1 MPWRFFTEEHGTDE
15 ALQLVDMAYA
25 ADQKIGIY
33 SLGMKRRIALAAALI
48 AQPTLL
54 LLDEPTNGLDP
65 EGIRWLNHFVPAGL
79 RGTGQCRGPVHP
91 PPRRGRGHIHCNHHD
106 SRRAHNLP
114 GPHHRRPRT
123 PLLHHDGQA
132 MKTELYTAIHLRSI
146 RIAAMA
152 LPIAAAFTSIL
163 AWVLGIAASEELP
176 QSFVS
181 ESSQFQLQALDIT
194 GSTQSSGVAG
204 SYIVVSVLG
213 VTHGGHQLPPRGR
226 HLESSPR
233 QGTVGAQHSRG
244 RGCCYRRSS
253 GGELRNCWSNHGR
266 RNATQ
271 RNTLGGGHLVTRR
284 RCGYVG

>member
-1 MPWRFFTEEHGTDE
+1 
-15 ALQLVDMAYA
+15 
-25 ADQKIGIY
+25 
-33 SLGMKRRIALAAALI
+33 
-48 AQPTLL
+48 
-54 LLDEPTNGLDP
+54 
-65 EGIRWLNHFVPAGL
+65 
-79 RGTGQCRGPVHP
+79 
-91 PPRRGRGHIHCNHHD
+91 
-106 SRRAHNLP
+106 
-114 GPHHRRPRT
+114 
-123 PLLHHDGQA
+123 

-163 AWVLGIAASEELP
+163 AWVLGIAAPEELP
-176 QSFVS
+176 QSFAP

-213 VTHGGHQLPPRGR
+213 VLMVATTTATGPSCGKFSTAGD
-226 HLESSPR
+226 
-233 QGTVGAQHSRG
+233 GGAQHSRG

-271 RNTLGGGHLVTRR
+271 RNTLGGGT
-284 RCGYVG
+284 